1 MSTIN
6 SLKVAYNNVYRYL
19 HNVKP
24 PSITGYFVSKN
35 IDSFKVILRKAS
47 YSLFNRCFNSDN
59 ILVSTIFN
67 SAYLMFHPSLCV
79 IGLIYYFRNISF

>member
-6 SLKVAYNNVYRYL
+6 SLKVAYNNVYRHL

-24 PSITGYFVSKN
+24 QSITGYDVSKN
-35 IDSFKVILRKAS
+35 IDSFKVVLHKAS
-47 YSLFNRCFNSDN
+47 YSLFSRGFNSDN

-67 SAYLMFHPSLCV
+67 SAYFMFSSKLMCNWVDLLF
-79 IGLIYYFRNISF
+79 